1 MKIFR
6 LASAW
11 LGHRISTRILSV
23 YLLILGGVLFML
35 LIAIG
40 RLATYSNSVTQAI
53 VRASPHIQSGS
64 TIAQQ
69 IASVR
74 LQIAQYLRTQSPG
87 DYNAATQSV
96 DQLGLSINR
105 ELAES
110 GSLPVSTAV
119 SQVQTSYQLY
129 INAFRQLIDVTA
141 RRDQMFVQLLSTQTR
156 LATMTAHLQ
165 EKALESTDTANVVLY
180 SIQMLDHV
188 QLASTEITTLR
199 LQTRFDSVEWLTSE
213 LIQIQLWRDKIG
225 SKTDHWHDG
234 MQDIYQEMTALS
246 NQYLE
251 IAHEMLVLFTHEE
264 RDYRAVLNQMS
275 DQLAR
280 HSDSVLNRTIDM
292 LNTEMQEM
300 IQSATTSQQ
309 LLVGLLIIVASVS
322 ILAAIVTT
330 VNLTRPL
337 GQLSTVAKSI
347 TAGNLGLRAHFARQ
361 DEIGQLATA
370 FNQMTDSLYKS
381 LETERAANE
390 QIRLQAVQISRQMQ
404 TSAILQERQRIACE
418 LHDSVKQQLFSISLS
433 AGAALNFWDSD
444 PDAARCYVEHLKQ
457 ASRDAQAEMKN
468 LLQELAPAPLQEHRL
483 QEALHQYLLQMCETH
498 RLRLTWSTSGA
509 NELSVAQEHALF
521 RAAQEALANVIRHS
535 KANAVT
541 VTLTFECRES
551 PDLAT
556 LTVEDNGQ
564 GFSPDRDMPGSSGL
578 ALMRTRMARVNG
590 EAEVRSI
597 LGRGTNV
604 TLRIPS
610 VAAQPLELVI
620 EDYHEPARQ

>member
-1 MKIFR
+1 MNIFKF
-6 LASAW
+6 ASAW

-53 VRASPHIQSGS
+53 LRASPHIQSGS

-74 LQIAQYLRTQSPG
+74 LQIAQYLRTQAPG

-96 DQLGLSINR
+96 DQLGMSINR
-105 ELAES
+105 ELTNS
-110 GSLPVSTAV
+110 GDLPVTNAV
-119 SQVQTSYQLY
+119 AQVQSSYQLY

-141 RRDQMFVQLLSTQTR
+141 RRDQLFVQLLSTQTR
-156 LATMTAHLQ
+156 LTTLTAHLQ
-165 EKALESTDTANVVLY
+165 TDALASTSTSKVVLY
-180 SIQMLDHV
+180 SIQMLNHV

-199 LQTRFDSVEWLTSE
+199 LQTRLDSVEWLNSE
-213 LIQIQLWRDKIG
+213 LLQIQLWRDKIG
-225 SKTDHWHDG
+225 SNTDHWHDG
-234 MQDIYQEMTALS
+234 MQASYQEMTDLS

-264 RDYRAVLNQMS
+264 RDNRAVLNQMS
-275 DQLAR
+275 DQLAK

-292 LNTEMQEM
+292 LNTEMQDM

-309 LLVGLLIIVASVS
+309 LLLGLLIIVASVS

-347 TAGNLGLRAHFARQ
+347 TAGDLGLRAHFARQ

-370 FNQMTDSLYKS
+370 FNQMTDSLHKS

-390 QIRLQAVQISRQMQ
+390 RIRLQALQLSRQMQ

-444 PDAARCYVEHLKQ
+444 PDAARCYVDHAKQ

-483 QEALHQYLLQMCETH
+483 QEALHQYLLQVCETH
-498 RLRLTWSTSGA
+498 RLPLTWSTSGT
-509 NELSVAQEHALF
+509 NDLSVAQEHALF

-535 KANAVT
+535 KATAVT
-541 VTLTFECRES
+541 VSLKFDCYSS
-551 PDLAT
+551 PKEVT

-564 GFSPDRDMPGSSGL
+564 GFAPDREMPGSSGL
-578 ALMRTRMARVNG
+578 ALMRTRLARVG
-590 EAEVRSI
+590 GTAQVKSV
-597 LGRGTNV
+597 LGRGTTV
-604 TLRIPS
+604 TLSICF
-610 VAAQPLELVI
+610 VAPPLLELVT
-620 EDYHEPARQ
+620 EAHHEPA